1 MHSYLFSI
9 IPLLYIFIKNQ
20 EEVCF
25 LHTFCFA
32 IGILFV
38 VFLSK
43 RLLKFFFEDKN
54 FIDLFLSFF
63 GIVFWII
70 HPLAYEVSLLFFKL
84 PAFILAYRWFLLIIC
99 FLLVLGII
107 MFFLLKLRKKLK
119 GINRIL
125 NVFSFFVFLI
135 ILLNLVTNYF
145 SKKEKNVELSIHS
158 LPVFRNQLPNIYHI
172 LLDAYAN
179 EDTLKNLYGYDNSDF
194 YNELKQEGFVCF
206 PDSRSTYSSTLFST
220 TSMLNFGE
228 KHEKLTEAHLLRRL
242 KNNKVWKNLKSSG
255 YNIHL
260 FSQTDYYVSKSFIKN
275 DLVVQSWAKS
285 AMIFVQKTPVKHMI
299 ENLFLTSF
307 YEQHIN
313 EIHQIFGALKE
324 GSKKYSFN
332 NQCFYVHMLNPHEP
346 LVFDE
351 NGGVSKQQTFEG
363 FLVQRGGVNDMF
375 NEDFPKRYINQI
387 KAISKLTL
395 DCIEDI
401 LSQYPKDNQ
410 PIIILHGDHGRCLS
424 AKDPFK
430 YALGNLFALYV
441 PESWREKAKDLTFNN
456 LYRFIFN
463 QLFNANYEY
472 LPPRYFN
479 GKNDVTEEVLK
490 GR

>member
-25 LHTFCFA
+25 LHTFCFV
-32 IGILFV
+32 IGVLFV

-63 GIVFWII
+63 GIVFWSSF
-70 HPLAYEVSLLFFKL
+70 PLAYEIYIRTIKFLPDIIRSYRFFTLILGVCFCLILFLFFMQKIRNYL
-84 PAFILAYRWFLLIIC
+84 HILSKVLNAFSIIIC
-99 FLLVLGII
+99 CLISVCFIYD
-107 MFFLLKLRKKLK
+107 
-119 GINRIL
+119 
-125 NVFSFFVFLI
+125 FSCHCNSI
-135 ILLNLVTNYF
+135 
-145 SKKEKNVELSIHS
+145 SKIPMNKSCK
-158 LPVFRNQLPNIYHI
+158 QLPNIHHI

-179 EDTLKNLYGYDNSDF
+179 EDTLKNLYGYDNSIF
-194 YNELKQEGFVCF
+194 YDTLEQKGFVCF
-206 PDSRSTYSSTLFST
+206 RNSLSLYGGTIWSV
-220 TSMLNFGE
+220 TSMLNFGTYYNDVNQNVLVRE
-228 KHEKLTEAHLLRRL
+228 L
-242 KNNKVWKNLKSSG
+242 KNNKVWQNLKDSG
-255 YNIHL
+255 YNMHL
-260 FSQTDYYVSKSFIKN
+260 YSQIEHYVSKSFIKN
-275 DLVVQSWAKS
+275 DLVVRSWAKS

-307 YEQHIN
+307 YEQHIK
-313 EIHQIFGALKE
+313 EIHQIFSALKE

-332 NQCFYVHMLNPHEP
+332 NQYFYAHVLNPHEP

-363 FLVQRGGVNDMF
+363 FLVQRDRAINDMF
-375 NEDFPKRYINQI
+375 DKSFSSRYLNQI

-395 DCIEDI
+395 DCIEGI

-424 AKDPFK
+424 VKDPFK

-472 LPPRYFN
+472 LPPRYFK